1 MKYDKKWPGSNQGN
15 THKVGFCRV
24 GLAPPNNHTH
34 ERWWGKPHPDME
46 RHFTSKIFHFLL
58 VFSTYFKNALV
69 QATST
74 MHQSDIRRLVSTK
87 RPEPTLI
94 CCVKSCAFYGREY
107 RTNVAAHIG
116 WVAFSSYRAH
126 TKSIIPSFKLQITLS
141 SFSHCLRQQIEAV
154 RKTYSRMD
162 GVLNAAK
169 PSTHLLI

>member
-1 MKYDKKWPGSNQGN
+1 MPHHPLWLWLSGGASPTLIWNDILQVKYSTFYWS
-15 THKVGFCRV
+15 
-24 GLAPPNNHTH
+24 
-34 ERWWGKPHPDME
+34 
-46 RHFTSKIFHFLL
+46 LL
-58 VFSTYFKNALV
+58 HIFKNALV

-94 CCVKSCAFYGREY
+94 CCVKSCAFYGREC

-126 TKSIIPSFKLQITLS
+126 TKSIIPYFKLQITLS

-154 RKTYSRMD
+154 RETYSKMD
-162 GVLNAAK
+162 GTLNAK
-169 PSTHLLI
+169 ELYTQPLISSRRSCRLPFLM